1 MNKKIRLKYFQPYF
15 KNEREGKFMKFETV
29 AMTMENPKWEHAIK
43 REKEL
48 YSRNNE
54 IRTDFERDYTR
65 VINCNA
71 YRRLKHKTQVF
82 FSPESDHICTRI
94 EHVAHV
100 ESISYTIARYLG
112 LNTELTK
119 AIATAH
125 DIGHS
130 PFGHEGE
137 RILSEISKR
146 ELGEAFWHEKNGVEI
161 VDKIELLKDNLENK
175 QNLNLT
181 YAVRDGIISHCGE
194 IDENNLKPREEA
206 IDLREY
212 KYPNQFKPYT
222 CEGCVV
228 KIADKISYLGRDMED
243 AIRIGILDEQ
253 LDELRQML
261 EIDENEPIN
270 NTILI
275 NNMIYDLCENSSVEK
290 GLCFSDDMYQLINS
304 IKKFNYKN
312 IYMSDILKPS
322 IEYFKLIINQ
332 IYETLK
338 RLYNG
343 ENTLV
348 EIHKLKKFYPKL
360 MSSFEEWIVNYW
372 NLPRSEKCKNDAF
385 INMENEKDYCKAII
399 YYISGMTDNFAIDI
413 YNEIVRF

>member
-1 MNKKIRLKYFQPYF
+1 MR
-15 KNEREGKFMKFETV
+15 FETV
-29 AMTMENPKWEHAIK
+29 AMTEQNAKWKDAIK

-82 FSPESDHICTRI
+82 FSPESDHICTRV

-146 ELGEAFWHEKNGVEI
+146 ELCESFWHEKNGVEI
-161 VDKIELLKDNLENK
+161 VDKIELLKDNQENK

-194 IDENNLKPREEA
+194 IDENNLKPREES

-212 KYPNQFKPYT
+212 KYPNQFRPYT
-222 CEGCVV
+222 
-228 KIADKISYLGRDMED
+228 
-243 AIRIGILDEQ
+243 
-253 LDELRQML
+253 
-261 EIDENEPIN
+261 
-270 NTILI
+270 
-275 NNMIYDLCENSSVEK
+275 
-290 GLCFSDDMYQLINS
+290 
-304 IKKFNYKN
+304 
-312 IYMSDILKPS
+312 
-322 IEYFKLIINQ
+322 
-332 IYETLK
+332 
-338 RLYNG
+338 
-343 ENTLV
+343 
-348 EIHKLKKFYPKL
+348 
-360 MSSFEEWIVNYW
+360 
-372 NLPRSEKCKNDAF
+372 
-385 INMENEKDYCKAII
+385 
-399 YYISGMTDNFAIDI
+399 
-413 YNEIVRF
+413 

>member
-1 MNKKIRLKYFQPYF
+1 
-15 KNEREGKFMKFETV
+15 MKFETV
-29 AMTMENPKWEHAIK
+29 AMTEKNPKWNNAIK

-100 ESISYTIARYLG
+100 ESISYTIAKYIG

-146 ELGEAFWHEKNGVEI
+146 DIGETFWHEKNGLEI

-206 IDLREY
+206 INLNEY
-212 KYPNQFKPYT
+212 IYPNQFKPYT
-222 CEGCVV
+222 WEGCVV

-243 AIRIGILDEQ
+243 AIRLGILDKHLE
-253 LDELRQML
+253 ELRQML
-261 EIDENEPIN
+261 GIDEREPIN
-270 NTILI
+270 NTIFI
-275 NNMIYDLCENSSVEK
+275 NNMIFDLCENSSIEK
-290 GLCFSDDMYQLINS
+290 GLCFSDEMYNKINS
-304 IKKFNYKN
+304 IKLFNYKY
-312 IYMSDILKPS
+312 IYKADIIKPS
-322 IEYFKLIINQ
+322 IEYFKLVINQ

-338 RLYNG
+338 KLYDDKNIYI
-343 ENTLV
+343 N
-348 EIHKLKKFYPKL
+348 IHRLKKFYPKL
-360 MSSFEEWIVNYW
+360 MNSFEEWISNYW
-372 NLPRSEKCKNDAF
+372 NLSRAEKCKNEIVF
-385 INMENEKDYCKAII
+385 NMKNEKDYYKAII

-413 YNEIVRF
+413 YNEIIGF

>member
-1 MNKKIRLKYFQPYF
+1 
-15 KNEREGKFMKFETV
+15 MKFETV
-29 AMTMENPKWEHAIK
+29 AMTEKNPKWSNAIK

-100 ESISYTIARYLG
+100 ESISYTIAKYLG

-137 RILSEISKR
+137 RILSDISKR
-146 ELGEAFWHEKNGVEI
+146 DIGENFWHEKNGLEI
-161 VDKIELLKDNLENK
+161 VDKIELLKDNFENK

-206 IDLREY
+206 INLTEY
-212 KYPNQFKPYT
+212 IFPNQFNPYT
-222 CEGCVV
+222 WEGCVV

-243 AIRIGILDEQ
+243 AIRIGILDKHLE
-253 LDELRQML
+253 ELRQML
-261 EIDENEPIN
+261 GIDEREPIN
-270 NTILI
+270 NTIFI
-275 NNMIYDLCENSSVEK
+275 NNMIYDLCENSSIEK
-290 GLCFSDDMYQLINS
+290 GLCFSDEMYNKINS
-304 IKKFNYKN
+304 IKMFNFKYIYKA
-312 IYMSDILKPS
+312 DIIKPS
-322 IEYFKLIINQ
+322 IEYFKLVINQ

-338 RLYNG
+338 KLYDDKNIYI
-343 ENTLV
+343 N
-348 EIHKLKKFYPKL
+348 IHRLKKFYPKL
-360 MSSFEEWIVNYW
+360 MNSFEEWISNYW
-372 NLPRSEKCKNDAF
+372 NLSRAEKCKNDII
-385 INMENEKDYCKAII
+385 INMINEKDYYKAII

-413 YNEIVRF
+413 YNEIIGF